1 MKSREVCFSM
11 FKIGLIGKLEA
22 YGIGGSLLSWISSF
36 LMGRS
41 QKVSVNGSLS
51 SSKSVLSGIP
61 QGSVLGPELVEWK
74 LWNVCFSMFKL
85 VEWKPRMRV
94 LVCLNG

>member
-1 MKSREVCFSM
+1 MDTVYLDFSKA
-11 FKIGLIGKLEA
+11 FDTVPHRRLIGKLEA

-41 QKVSVNGSLS
+41 QKVSVNDSLS

-61 QGSVLGPELVEWK
+61 QGSVFRPSSICNLHQ
-74 LWNVCFSMFKL
+74 
-85 VEWKPRMRV
+85 
-94 LVCLNG
+94 